1 MRYLITGGAGFIG
14 SAAVRHLVDTGQC
27 VLNIDKLTY
36 AGDPRTI
43 ADVADAPGYTFL
55 HADISDADA
64 MGRAF
69 MDFAPDV
76 VLHLAAES
84 HVDRSIDGPGAFIE
98 TNIRGTFVLLDA
110 ALQYWKALPQD
121 KQKSFRFLT
130 VSTDEV
136 YGSLGASGSFCE
148 TTPYQPNSPYA
159 ASKASADHL
168 TRAWCKT
175 FDLPTI
181 ITNCSNNYGPFQNG
195 EKFLPTIIRNALID
209 QPIPIYGRGENVRDW
224 LYVDDHV
231 SALITIA
238 ANGKVGEK
246 YNVGGNAEVSNLD
259 LANTICTIL
268 DEMRPRADGKSYAEQ
283 LRFTKDRPGH
293 DFRYAIDA
301 SKIKADLGW
310 EPALTFTQG
319 MRKMVKW
326 YLDNQSWWRE
336 GAEDIKR
343 LGLGEETPKGTK
355 SGNE

>member
-1 MRYLITGGAGFIG
+1 LYAFGAIVLKYLITGGAGFIG
-14 SAAVRHLVDTGQC
+14 SAVVRSLVEAGHS

-36 AGDPRTI
+36 AGDPRTVES
-43 ADVADAPGYTFL
+43 VASAPNYTFL
-55 HADISDADA
+55 HADIADTDA
-64 MGRAF
+64 MGKAF

-84 HVDRSIDGPGAFIE
+84 HVDRSIDGPGAFID

-110 ALQYWKALPQD
+110 ALRYWKTLPED
-121 KQKSFRFLT
+121 KQQSFRFLT

-136 YGSLGASGSFCE
+136 YGALGATGSFSE

-168 TRAWCKT
+168 TRAWNET
-175 FDLPTI
+175 YGLPTI
-181 ITNCSNNYGPFQNG
+181 ITNCSNNYGPFQNA

-209 QPIPIYGRGENVRDW
+209 QPIPIYGRDENVRDW

-231 SALITIA
+231 SALLTIA
-238 ANGKVGEK
+238 AKGRVGEK
-246 YNVGGNAEVSNLD
+246 YNVGGNAEVSNLE
-259 LANTICTIL
+259 LATTICTIL
-268 DEMRPRADGKSYAEQ
+268 DELCPRADGKPYTEQ
-283 LRFTKDRPGH
+283 LSFTKDRPGH

-301 SKIKADLGW
+301 RKIESELGW
-310 EPALTFTQG
+310 EPALTFAQG

-326 YLDNQSWWRE
+326 YLDNQSWWRN

-343 LGLGEETPKGTK
+343 LGLGEEKQ
-355 SGNE
+355 

>member
-1 MRYLITGGAGFIG
+1 MKYLVTGGAGFIG
-14 SAAVRHLVDTGQC
+14 SAAVRHLVKAGHH

-55 HADISDADA
+55 RADIADAGA

-84 HVDRSIDGPGAFIE
+84 HVDRSIDGPGAFID

-110 ALQYWKALPQD
+110 ALKYWKSLPPEAQER
-121 KQKSFRFLT
+121 FRFLT

-136 YGSLGASGSFCE
+136 YGSLGPSGSFSE

-168 TRAWCKT
+168 TRAWCET

-209 QPIPIYGRGENVRDW
+209 RPIPIYGRGENVRDW

-238 ANGKVGEK
+238 NNGKVGEK

-268 DEMRPRADGKSYAEQ
+268 DEMRPRADGKPYAEQ

-301 SKIKADLGW
+301 TKIKADLGW
-310 EPALTFTQG
+310 EPSLTFTQG

-336 GAEDIKR
+336 GAENIKR
-343 LGLGEETPKGTK
+343 LGLGEEKQ
-355 SGNE
+355 

>member
-1 MRYLITGGAGFIG
+1 
-14 SAAVRHLVDTGQC
+14 
-27 VLNIDKLTY
+27 
-36 AGDPRTI
+36 
-43 ADVADAPGYTFL
+43 
-55 HADISDADA
+55 

-76 VLHLAAES
+76 VMHLAAES
-84 HVDRSIDGPGAFIE
+84 HVDRSIDGPGAFID

-110 ALQYWKALPQD
+110 ALKYWKSLPQD
-121 KQKSFRFLT
+121 KQKCFRFLT

-168 TRAWCKT
+168 TRAWCET

-238 ANGKVGEK
+238 QNGKVGEK

-259 LANTICTIL
+259 LANTICAIL
-268 DEMRPRADGKSYAEQ
+268 DEMRPRADGKSYGEQ

-301 SKIKADLGW
+301 TKIKADLGW
-310 EPALTFTQG
+310 EPSLTFTQG

-336 GAEDIKR
+336 GAEDVKR
-343 LGLGEETPKGTK
+343 LGLGEETPEGTK
-355 SGNE
+355 SSNE

>member
-1 MRYLITGGAGFIG
+1 MKYLITGGAGFIG
-14 SAAVRHLVDTGQC
+14 SAAVRHLVAAGHS

-36 AGDPRTI
+36 AGDLRTL
-43 ADVADAPGYTFL
+43 ADVAGAPGYQFF
-55 HADISDADA
+55 HADIADTKA
-64 MGRAF
+64 MSQAF
-69 MDFAPDV
+69 TDFAPDV

-110 ALQYWKALPQD
+110 ALQYWKNLSGKPRD
-121 KQKSFRFLT
+121 HFRFLN

-136 YGSLGASGSFCE
+136 YGALGATGSFCE

-168 TRAWCKT
+168 TRAWCET

-195 EKFLPTIIRNALID
+195 EKFLPTIIRNALMD
-209 QPIPIYGRGENVRDW
+209 RAIPIYGRGENVRDW

-231 SALITIA
+231 SALLCIA
-238 ANGKVGEK
+238 QNGKIGEK

-259 LANTICTIL
+259 LANRICAIL
-268 DEMRPRADGKSYAEQ
+268 DEVLPRADGKSYANQ
-283 LRFTKDRPGH
+283 MAFTKDRPGH

-301 SKIKADLGW
+301 SKIKTELGW
-310 EPALTFTQG
+310 CPVLSFEQG
-319 MRKMVKW
+319 MRKMVMW
-326 YLDNQSWWRE
+326 YLDNQDWWRD
-336 GAEDIKR
+336 GANDIKR
-343 LGLGEETPKGTK
+343 LGLGQKA
-355 SGNE
+355 